1 MPKINMFSSPIS
13 SAISMLAPSMVPR
26 MRQPFIANFMLD
38 VPELLGNLDVGTV
51 HGAQDEATVH
61 RELHVG
67 CPRGLSPRRADVL
80 AELAPRD
87 DHFCQRHVVI
97 GEENELEQPAEI
109 GVVVHHVAHGRDE
122 LDDAL
127 GQVVA
132 GRSLAPY
139 DADPGHL
146 LRTLLRGHFLELGVP
161 VDDAEHVQNL
171 SLVLVDALNL
181 DIIQGV
187 STHLFARDLKDL
199 LLQAELVFGLHLAP
213 LRLKVGVLRAALQAL
228 EQGHVRDPLLRPE
241 LLREQ
246 CPETRVAEGQPPA
259 LGDPVGLVLE
269 LLGPHIVEL
278 LEDGLLDE
286 AAVDGGHPV
295 HSVRG
300 NQREVGHAPRSS

>member
-1 MPKINMFSSPIS
+1 MPKINMFFSPIS

-139 DADPGHL
+139 DADP
-146 LRTLLRGHFLELGVP
+146 
-161 VDDAEHVQNL
+161 VQNL

-213 LRLKVGVLRAALQAL
+213 LRLKVGVLRAALQ
-228 EQGHVRDPLLRPE
+228 
-241 LLREQ
+241 
-246 CPETRVAEGQPPA
+246 
-259 LGDPVGLVLE
+259 
-269 LLGPHIVEL
+269 
-278 LEDGLLDE
+278 
-286 AAVDGGHPV
+286 
-295 HSVRG
+295 
-300 NQREVGHAPRSS
+300 